1 MRHFY
6 FIRALIRRYCLATR
20 AMLISAGN
28 GFPPLYAKKAVL
40 TPPFCFLLLCIL
52 SLSKGC
58 SSPAAP
64 DPAPTPQPPPWFYES
79 DTLFR
84 KLDINFRFT
93 DPRLPGYYGYQCSSD
108 GFRARVFRA
117 KTAAPE
123 GYPPDSILATWGQN
137 GGKYYYQLLVDENM
151 RYAITAW
158 YGKE

>member
-1 MRHFY
+1 
-6 FIRALIRRYCLATR
+6 
-20 AMLISAGN
+20 
-28 GFPPLYAKKAVL
+28 LYAKKAVL